1 MGVTCSLLGHAFEE
15 ADTERERTEQ
25 GSEAIT
31 VVREIEECR
40 RCGERR
46 VTSESKEVTS
56 IVEPSDVAVDD
67 ATDPEPE
74 SAAETDAE
82 SEPEPAVAAATAG
95 GEPGPGGDEP
105 PLESDPAVDPG
116 FTSGEDDEEPPA
128 DPSEEDAE
136 ILDDEPTETPKSAM
150 REPGQWPD
158 ESDQFDPSTLTGD
171 EGVEASASTES
182 SDESPQSESTE
193 GAEATT
199 EPAATSIL
207 DGEYVCPECGFT
219 EQMDASSL
227 REGDACPACH
237 RGYLDAR

>member
-56 IVEPSDVAVDD
+56 IVDPSDVTVDD
-67 ATDPEPE
+67 ATDPEPK
-74 SAAETDAE
+74 SPAADTDPE
-82 SEPEPAVAAATAG
+82 SEPPAADV
-95 GEPGPGGDEP
+95 EPGPGGDEP
-105 PLESDPAVDPG
+105 PLDSDPATDPG
-116 FTSGEDDEEPPA
+116 FASGEDDEPPA

-136 ILDDEPTETPKSAM
+136 ILDGEPTETPESSM
-150 REPGQWPD
+150 RDPGQWP
-158 ESDQFDPSTLTGD
+158 EETDQFDPDALTDG
-171 EGVEASASTES
+171 EATGESASAASTEG
-182 SDESPQSESTE
+182 SPQSKSSGESDADTDTE
-193 GAEATT
+193 P
-199 EPAATSIL
+199 EPAATGIL
-207 DGEYVCPECGFT
+207 DGEYVCPECGFS

-227 REGDACPACH
+227 RDGDACPACH
-237 RGYLDAR
+237 QGYLDAR

>member
-56 IVEPSDVAVDD
+56 IVDPSDVAVDD
-67 ATDPEPE
+67 AGDPEPA
-74 SAAETDAE
+74 AAEADTE
-82 SEPEPAVAAATAG
+82 PEPEPAVTTATTDV
-95 GEPGPGGDEP
+95 EPGPGGDEP
-105 PLESDPAVDPG
+105 PLDSDPG
-116 FTSGEDDEEPPA
+116 FASGENEDEPPA

-136 ILDDEPTETPKSAM
+136 ILGDESTETPEPTM
-150 REPGQWPD
+150 REPGQWP
-158 ESDQFDPSTLTGD
+158 EETAQFDPNTLTGGGPA
-171 EGVEASASTES
+171 EEPES
-182 SDESPQSESTE
+182 VESTE
-193 GAEATT
+193 ESAEEPIEESASATEP

-219 EQMDASSL
+219 AQMDASSL
-227 REGDACPACH
+227 REGDACPSCH
-237 RGYLDAR
+237 QGYLDAR